1 MTLSKPIIFET
12 AFANFTANDI
22 LGEGGAG
29 RVYKAN
35 NESGSEFAVKML
47 DPMKATKE
55 RLRRFQ
61 NELLFSLKN
70 QHPNIITVVDYG
82 VFRDGKKTSPF
93 YVMPLYAGSLRKLLL
108 SRIPPDKVLVYFSQL
123 LDGMEAAHLFRV
135 VHRDLKPEN
144 VLYDEAKNR
153 LLIADFGIARF
164 EEEDLYTAV
173 ETAPSTRLAN
183 FQYAAPEQRSRGFTV
198 DSRADIYAIGLI
210 LNEMFTGAIPQGT
223 GYKTIGSVSPEC
235 GYLDDLVS
243 TMLRQSADERP
254 ASIEIVKQQLIARKN
269 EFVTRQRIN
278 ELKQTV
284 ISVTDIDDPLILD
297 PPRLVNFDYDS
308 NMLTLI
314 FQHSVNQK
322 WISALY
328 NMDGYSSYLGK
339 EPTRFSIS
347 GDKAC
352 INASEHEVQQIIDSF
367 KSWLPTANRKYE
379 EMIRKEKI
387 ETEEEHRRQ
396 LQREVE
402 EQERRQR
409 VLKNVKL

>member
-153 LLIADFGIARF
+153 LLSADFGIARF

>member
-328 NMDGYSSYLGK
+328 NMDGDSSYLGK

>member
-12 AFANFTANDI
+12 AFANFTANVI

-29 RVYKAN
+29 HVYKAN

-223 GYKTIGSVSPEC
+223 GYKTIGSVSPEY

-284 ISVTDIDDPLILD
+284 IPVTDIDDPLILD

-314 FQHSVNQK
+314 FQHPVNQK

-367 KSWLPTANRKYE
+367 KSWFPTANRKYE

-387 ETEEEHRRQ
+387 ETEEEHRQQ